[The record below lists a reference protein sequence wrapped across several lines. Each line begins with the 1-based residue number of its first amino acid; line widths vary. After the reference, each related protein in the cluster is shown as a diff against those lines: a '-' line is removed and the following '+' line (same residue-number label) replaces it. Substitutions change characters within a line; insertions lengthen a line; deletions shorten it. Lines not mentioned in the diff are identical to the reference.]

1 MAENPDQKVS
11 KSNWANKFGWLAF
24 WRKKEDEEEPE
35 SYPVAFNEDCAE
47 DENDEPVW
55 KQYIEA
61 KDRETIR
68 ARLINKTWFPR
79 LPLVGKKLDKIYYLR
94 KELARLNVEIAQDQQ
109 NVEKFPFMNSAFI
122 QFNHQVAAHMACQ
135 SLSHHVP
142 HHMTPRIV
150 EISPTDV
157 LWENMSMKWWERYLR
172 TALGFAISIGLIIV
186 YAIPVA
192 FTGLLSQID
201 TLAQQYTWL
210 HWLAGLPTMVKAIIQ
225 GVLPPIL
232 LSAILAL
239 VPVIFRFLVKQRGVP
254 TGSDKERG
262 VQFYYFAF
270 LFIQVFLVVTLS
282 SGLVNFFENAV
293 NSITSVTEALALN
306 LPKASNYFFSYLT
319 VQALSNSASALLQV
333 ASLLVWF
340 LWAPIVDST
349 AREKWRR
356 QTKLKQV
363 QWGSFFPPFTNYAVI
378 GIVFSTIAP
387 LIMVFNLVIFSL
399 YWFTQRYNVL
409 YVYQF
414 RHDTGGMLFPTAI
427 NQLFVGVYVLEICL
441 IGLFFIAEDASVE
454 GSGLPQAIIMI
465 VVLVLT
471 VIFQWLLNDA
481 FRPLFRYL
489 PITLEDDA
497 VIRDEE
503 FARAQHQKSQ
513 RLMSDNEYG
522 EDVEAALDG
531 QERLSAEEE
540 RMAIEEEQRRIR
552 EYKRS
557 NNSVLSSGSS
567 RNGDV
572 IMKTKPDTA
581 SSGDRWRQVK
591 NLSQPM
597 MELRHVGK
605 HQPQSGLDASG
616 HVEHTATD
624 TDPQK
629 VAVEPESQRAV
640 GDVLYSGF
648 SDELEDLTP
657 EERDSLIRY
666 SFQHSALR
674 ARKPVVWI
682 PRDPLGISDDEIERC
697 KKMSTVEQIDAETE
711 KRETKTNIWMSNEG
725 TALDAKGRVVFRRS
739 PPDFSN
745 VDLIAL

>member
-1 MAENPDQKVS
+1 M
-11 KSNWANKFGWLAF
+11 
-24 WRKKEDEEEPE
+24 
-35 SYPVAFNEDCAE
+35 
-47 DENDEPVW
+47 
-55 KQYIEA
+55 
-61 KDRETIR
+61 
-68 ARLINKTWFPR
+68 
-79 LPLVGKKLDKIYYLR
+79 
-94 KELARLNVEIAQDQQ
+94 
-109 NVEKFPFMNSAFI
+109 
-122 QFNHQVAAHMACQ
+122 
-135 SLSHHVP
+135 
-142 HHMTPRIV
+142 
-150 EISPTDV
+150 
-157 LWENMSMKWWERYLR
+157 
-172 TALGFAISIGLIIV
+172 
-186 YAIPVA
+186 
-192 FTGLLSQID
+192 
-201 TLAQQYTWL
+201 
-210 HWLAGLPTMVKAIIQ
+210 
-225 GVLPPIL
+225 
-232 LSAILAL
+232 
-239 VPVIFRFLVKQRGVP
+239 
-254 TGSDKERG
+254 
-262 VQFYYFAF
+262 
-270 LFIQVFLVVTLS
+270 
-282 SGLVNFFENAV
+282 
-293 NSITSVTEALALN
+293 
-306 LPKASNYFFSYLT
+306 
-319 VQALSNSASALLQV
+319 
-333 ASLLVWF
+333 
-340 LWAPIVDST
+340 
-349 AREKWRR
+349 
-356 QTKLKQV
+356 
-363 QWGSFFPPFTNYAVI
+363 
-378 GIVFSTIAP
+378 
-387 LIMVFNLVIFSL
+387 
-399 YWFTQRYNVL
+399 
-409 YVYQF
+409 
-414 RHDTGGMLFPTAI
+414 
-427 NQLFVGVYVLEICL
+427 YVLEICL

-624 TDPQK
+624 LDPQK